1 MADRGV
7 VDGFCD
13 AGFAGVRRAFED
25 NFVDHGEVGA
35 AVTVIV
41 RGETVVDLWG
51 GWADAEQRVPWS
63 ADTLVN
69 AYSVGKAFLAL
80 LALREVEAGRIG
92 LDDPVAAHWPAFAAA
107 GKGATTVRHA
117 LAHRAGVPAI
127 REPLVDDDLWDFDR
141 MCDAVAAT
149 APWWE
154 PGERHAYHT
163 NTYGH
168 LVGGLLRHA
177 TGDLPGTLL
186 ARVAGPLDADVHWG
200 LADADLARCARVVW
214 AGPEPDR
221 PDEPDRSGGGDR
233 SDGRASATPDAD
245 ADDEA
250 RMVLLGYVN
259 PPGYSSIGVVNSEAW
274 RRAQIPS
281 TNGHMSARGIARMYA
296 AIADGRLLDPGLLAE
311 AVRPQSQGPCPVLGQ
326 DVTFGLG
333 FQPWTAARPFG
344 RTPAGFGHYG
354 TGGSLGYA
362 DPSLGVAFGY
372 VMNHV
377 VPRWQSP
384 RNRALVDA
392 VHAALA
398 GAGGAGGAGGTGS
411 R

>member
-7 VDGFCD
+7 IDGFCD
-13 AGFAGVRRAFED
+13 PAFADVRRAFED
-25 NFVDHGEVGA
+25 NFVAHGEIGA
-35 AVTVIV
+35 AVTVMV
-41 RGETVVDLWG
+41 HGETVVDLWG
-51 GWADAEQRVPWS
+51 GWADSEQRIPWS

-80 LALREVEAGRIG
+80 LTLREVEAGRLG
-92 LDDPVAAHWPAFAAA
+92 LDDPIARHWPAFAAA
-107 GKGATTVRHA
+107 GKASVTVRHA
-117 LAHRAGVPAI
+117 LCHRAGVPAI
-127 REPLVDDDLWDFDR
+127 RESLTNEDLWDFDR
-141 MCDAVAAT
+141 MCDALAAT

-168 LVGGLLRHA
+168 LVGGLLRHV
-177 TGDLPGTLL
+177 TGELPGTLL
-186 ARVAGPLDADVHWG
+186 ERIAGPLDADVHWG
-200 LADADLARCARVVW
+200 LAGADLARCARVEW
-214 AGPEPDR
+214 AGPAPTGAD
-221 PDEPDRSGGGDR
+221 GGTGP
-233 SDGRASATPDAD
+233 TPDAD
-245 ADDEA
+245 LDNEA

-274 RRAQIPS
+274 RRAQVPS

-296 AIADGRLLDPGLLAE
+296 AIVDGRVLGPELLAE
-311 AVRPQSQGPCPVLGQ
+311 AVRPQSQGPCPVLAQ

-377 VPRWQSP
+377 VPRWKSP

-392 VHAALA
+392 VHAAV
-398 GAGGAGGAGGTGS
+398 GG
-411 R
+411 RP